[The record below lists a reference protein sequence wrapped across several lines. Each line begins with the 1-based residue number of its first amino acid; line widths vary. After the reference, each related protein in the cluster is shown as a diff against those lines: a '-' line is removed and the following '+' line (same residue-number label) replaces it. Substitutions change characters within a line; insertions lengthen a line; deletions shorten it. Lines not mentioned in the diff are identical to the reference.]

1 MHFTGPAPL
10 VSVGRGLLDS
20 STNFHVFFPL
30 ELILYGQLMFR
41 PSVFGE
47 IISTTHPG
55 LDSPAHILKV
65 RDVRSGLDQNTWDA
79 LSEVTTA
86 DFSITLITSLS
97 VFSS

>member
-1 MHFTGPAPL
+1 M
-10 VSVGRGLLDS
+10 
-20 STNFHVFFPL
+20 
-30 ELILYGQLMFR
+30 
-41 PSVFGE
+41 
-47 IISTTHPG
+47 THPG
-55 LDSPAHILKV
+55 LDSPAHILKI